1 VTDHPTSRPASP
13 ANADT
18 RPPALDTEDEKA
30 VLLSFLNYLRG
41 SVAAKAQGASE
52 PGARTAGVTSGTN
65 LLGLVKHLTAAE
77 LNWFVR
83 GFAGVETE
91 VAGLGMKVGQD
102 ESAAQIVGAYR
113 AAAARANEAIE
124 AAPDL
129 SARAVRGTTRTP
141 EPHTLRWIL
150 VHMIEETARHA
161 GHADIL
167 REQLDGST
175 GR

>member
-1 VTDHPTSRPASP
+1 MTDLAK
-13 ANADT
+13 AADT
-18 RPPALDTEDEKA
+18 RPPRHDVDDEKS
-30 VLLSFLNYLRG
+30 VLLSFLDYLRG
-41 SVAAKAQGASE
+41 TIAAKAEHAAD
-52 PGARTAGVTSGTN
+52 PGARTPGVPSGTS

-83 GFAGVETE
+83 GFAGAEME
-91 VAGLGMKVGQD
+91 PADLSMQVAAD
-102 ESAAQIVGAYR
+102 EPAAEIIAAYR
-113 AAAARANEAIE
+113 SATARANEVIE
-124 AAPDL
+124 AAPSL
-129 SARAVRGTTRTP
+129 SAHAARGTGRTP
-141 EPHTLRWIL
+141 EAHSLRWIL